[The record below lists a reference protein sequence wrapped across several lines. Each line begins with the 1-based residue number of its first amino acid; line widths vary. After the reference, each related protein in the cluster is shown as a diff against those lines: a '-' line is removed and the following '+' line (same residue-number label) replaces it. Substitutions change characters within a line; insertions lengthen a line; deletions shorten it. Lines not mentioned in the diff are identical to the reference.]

1 LPHAA
6 PPIISLLRM
15 LIIGN
20 YYTGLLKACRVE
32 KKRHEPAPFNGAD
45 NKEGID
51 DLTNRNRPV
60 IVIMSAGRGVVKK
73 PMSR

>member
-6 PPIISLLRM
+6 PPIISLLRL
-15 LIIGN
+15 LIISN
-20 YYTGLLKACRVE
+20 YYAGLLRACRVE
-32 KKRHEPAPFNGAD
+32 KKRHEPALFNGAD

-60 IVIMSAGRGVVKK
+60 IVTCLLGAAS
-73 PMSR
+73 